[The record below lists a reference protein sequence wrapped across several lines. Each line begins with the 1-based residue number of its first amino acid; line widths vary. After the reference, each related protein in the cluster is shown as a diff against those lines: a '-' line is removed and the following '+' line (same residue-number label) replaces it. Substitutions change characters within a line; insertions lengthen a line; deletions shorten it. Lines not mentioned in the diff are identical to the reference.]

1 MPTYQQFP
9 LPDAGEGLTEAE
21 IVAWHVAVGDAV
33 EVNQTIVEI
42 ETAKSLVDLPSPW
55 TGIVSAILVEPGQ
68 TVDVGTPIIEIDTDP
83 TGEAPAPATGHGGAI
98 EHGHRGGGD
107 RHAGVEPGGAD
118 EVAAVREQA
127 EAARRTAQ
135 VQAHEEHAAGLDRGT
150 TAPGSRTAGRRS
162 GDATASRAAAGLGGT
177 PAERTSAGL
186 TSGATGGGTTGT
198 SGSAPAVTSA
208 GGATTS
214 AGGTDA
220 AGEGRQA
227 VLVGYGL
234 ADPGATRRPRGGAPS
249 AGTAGATATAAGGV
263 PGQAASA
270 APRAAAHALAKPPVR
285 KLARE
290 LGVDLDSVTPTGP
303 GGIVTREDVL
313 AHAAQAEARTLAT
326 YPGDDK
332 PWLASGTVS
341 PDGRQTR
348 VPVKSVRKRTAEAMV
363 TSAFTAPHVTVFHT
377 VDVTRTMRLVER
389 LRADKEFADVRVT
402 PLLIAAKALML
413 AVRRH
418 PEINASWDD
427 AAQEIVYKHYINL
440 GIAAATPR
448 GLVVPNVKDA
458 HRLSL
463 LELARG
469 LGELTATARA
479 GRTSPSD
486 MADGTITITNV
497 GVFGID
503 TGTPI
508 LNPGEAAILAFGA
521 IRLQPWVHKGKVKP
535 RHVTQLALSFDHRL
549 VDGELGARVLAD
561 VASVLADPAQGL
573 VWG

>member
-21 IVAWHVAVGDAV
+21 IVAWHVAVGDTV

-55 TGIVSAILVEPGQ
+55 SGVVTRILVEPGQ
-68 TVDVGTPIIEIDTDP
+68 TVDVGTPIIEVDTDP
-83 TGEAPAPATGHGGAI
+83 SGAPVPEPPPVASTGGAV
-98 EHGHRGGGD
+98 EHGHRGGGN
-107 RHAGVEPGGAD
+107 RHAGVEPGGSD
-118 EVAAVREQA
+118 EI
-127 EAARRTAQ
+127 EAAR
-135 VQAHEEHAAGLDRGT
+135 AGRAGEPAP
-150 TAPGSRTAGRRS
+150 TAPS
-162 GDATASRAAAGLGGT
+162 
-177 PAERTSAGL
+177 PAPEPEPVAR
-186 TSGATGGGTTGT
+186 
-198 SGSAPAVTSA
+198 
-208 GGATTS
+208 
-214 AGGTDA
+214 
-220 AGEGRQA
+220 EA

-234 ADPGATRRPRGGAPS
+234 TETGTARRDRTADGAPANGAPAAATSSQREATR
-249 AGTAGATATAAGGV
+249 
-263 PGQAASA
+263 
-270 APRAAAHALAKPPVR
+270 HALAKPPVR

-290 LGVDLDSVTPTGP
+290 LGVDLDSVSATGP

-313 AHAAQAEARTLAT
+313 GRAAQAEARTLAT
-326 YPGDDK
+326 YPGDDA

-341 PDGRQTR
+341 SDGRQTR

-377 VDVTRTMRLVER
+377 IDVTKTMKLVER
-389 LRADKEFADVRVT
+389 LRADREFADVRVT

-418 PEINASWDD
+418 PEINGSWDEE
-427 AAQEIVYKHYINL
+427 AQEIVYKHYINL

-448 GLVVPNVKDA
+448 GLVVPNMKDA
-458 HRLSL
+458 HRLNL
-463 LELARG
+463 KELATA
-469 LGELTATARA
+469 LSELTSTARA
-479 GRTSPSD
+479 GRTTPAD
-486 MADGTITITNV
+486 MSDGTITITNV

-503 TGTPI
+503 SGTPI

-521 IRLQPWVHKGKVKP
+521 IREQPWVHKGKIKI

-549 VDGELGARVLAD
+549 VDGALGSQVLAD
-561 VASVLADPAQGL
+561 VARVLHDPSHGL

>member
-1 MPTYQQFP
+1 LPTYQQFP

-21 IVAWHVAVGDAV
+21 IVEWHVAVGDRV

-42 ETAKSLVDLPSPW
+42 ETAKSLVDLPCPW
-55 TGIVSAILVEPGQ
+55 AGVVTRLLVEPGT

-83 TGEAPAPATGHGGAI
+83 DGAPAPASSGEGSDEPAAAPAVSGSVRHVGRGAA
-98 EHGHRGGGD
+98 HS
-107 RHAGVEPGGAD
+107 GVEPGGSD
-118 EVAAVREQA
+118 EIEAAREAVRESS
-127 EAARRTAQ
+127 AA
-135 VQAHEEHAAGLDRGT
+135 V
-150 TAPGSRTAGRRS
+150 
-162 GDATASRAAAGLGGT
+162 AAAE
-177 PAERTSAGL
+177 PQRES
-186 TSGATGGGTTGT
+186 
-198 SGSAPAVTSA
+198 
-208 GGATTS
+208 
-214 AGGTDA
+214 
-220 AGEGRQA
+220 

-234 ADPGATRRPRGGAPS
+234 AEAGSARRPRSGAAGQVAGGAS
-249 AGTAGATATAAGGV
+249 AGADSADSSGAGSPVPAVPAAGSSDT
-263 PGQAASA
+263 SA
-270 APRAAAHALAKPPVR
+270 ARTTHALAKPPVR

-290 LGVDLDSVTPTGP
+290 LGVDLDSVAGTGP

-326 YPGDDK
+326 YPGDDQ

-341 PDGRQTR
+341 VDGRQTR

-402 PLLIAAKALML
+402 PLLVAAKALLL

-418 PEINASWDD
+418 PEINASWDE
-427 AAQEIVYKHYINL
+427 AAREIVYKHYVNL

-458 HRLSL
+458 HRLGL
-463 LELARG
+463 HELAAA
-469 LGELTATARA
+469 LGDLTSTARA
-479 GRTSPSD
+479 GRTSPAD
-486 MADGTITITNV
+486 MSDGTITITNV

-521 IRLQPWVHKGKVKP
+521 IREQPWVHKGRIKV

-549 VDGELGARVLAD
+549 VDGELGSRVLAD
-561 VASVLADPAQGL
+561 VAAVLADPAQAL

>member
-55 TGIVSAILVEPGQ
+55 TGVVSAILVEPGQ

-83 TGEAPAPATGHGGAI
+83 TGEAPAPAPAHGGAI

-127 EAARRTAQ
+127 EAARRASE
-135 VQAHEEHAAGLDRGT
+135 VRAHDEHAAGLD
-150 TAPGSRTAGRRS
+150 AGSAAAGGR
-162 GDATASRAAAGLGGT
+162 DATAPRAAAGLGGT
-177 PAERTSAGL
+177 PAARTAAGL
-186 TSGATGGGTTGT
+186 TTTAVAAGGTTTTAGD
-198 SGSAPAVTSA
+198 
-208 GGATTS
+208 GGATTTA
-214 AGGTDA
+214 AGGHPGTSGGGDA
-220 AGEGRQA
+220 ASGGEGRQA

-234 ADPGATRRPRGGAPS
+234 ADPSATRRARGGAP
-249 AGTAGATATAAGGV
+249 GAGAAVTGAAAGG
-263 PGQAASA
+263 GTSTGAATA
-270 APRAAAHALAKPPVR
+270 APRAGGHALAKPPVR

-332 PWLASGTVS
+332 PWLATGTVS

-427 AAQEIVYKHYINL
+427 VAQEIVYKHYINL

-458 HRLSL
+458 HRMSL
-463 LELARG
+463 LELAQG
-469 LGELTATARA
+469 LGDLTATARA

>member
-21 IVAWHVAVGDAV
+21 IVAWHVAVGDTV

-55 TGIVSAILVEPGQ
+55 SGVVTRILVEPGQ
-68 TVDVGTPIIEIDTDP
+68 TVDVGTPIIEVDTDP
-83 TGEAPAPATGHGGAI
+83 SGAPAAEPTPVASTGGAV
-98 EHGHRGGGD
+98 EHGHRGGGN
-107 RHAGVEPGGAD
+107 RHAGVEPGGSD
-118 EVAAVREQA
+118 EI
-127 EAARRTAQ
+127 EAAR
-135 VQAHEEHAAGLDRGT
+135 AGRAGEPAP
-150 TAPGSRTAGRRS
+150 TAPS
-162 GDATASRAAAGLGGT
+162 
-177 PAERTSAGL
+177 PAPEPVAR
-186 TSGATGGGTTGT
+186 
-198 SGSAPAVTSA
+198 
-208 GGATTS
+208 
-214 AGGTDA
+214 
-220 AGEGRQA
+220 EA

-234 ADPGATRRPRGGAPS
+234 TETGTARRDRTADGAPANGAPAAATSSQREATR
-249 AGTAGATATAAGGV
+249 
-263 PGQAASA
+263 
-270 APRAAAHALAKPPVR
+270 HALAKPPVR

-290 LGVDLDSVTPTGP
+290 LGVDLDSVSATGP

-313 AHAAQAEARTLAT
+313 GRAAQAEARTLAT
-326 YPGDDK
+326 YPGDDA

-341 PDGRQTR
+341 SDGRQTR

-377 VDVTRTMRLVER
+377 IDVSKTMKLVER
-389 LRADKEFADVRVT
+389 LRADREFADVRVT

-418 PEINASWDD
+418 PEINGSWDEE
-427 AAQEIVYKHYINL
+427 AQEIVYKHYINL

-448 GLVVPNVKDA
+448 GLVVPNMKDA
-458 HRLSL
+458 HRLNL
-463 LELARG
+463 KELATA
-469 LGELTATARA
+469 LSELTSTARA
-479 GRTSPSD
+479 GRTTPAD
-486 MADGTITITNV
+486 MSDGTITITNV

-503 TGTPI
+503 SGTPI

-521 IRLQPWVHKGKVKP
+521 IREQPWVHKGKIKI

-549 VDGELGARVLAD
+549 VDGALGSQVLAD
-561 VASVLADPAQGL
+561 VARVLHDPSHGL